1 MEQRNGYFRITWK
14 EQLAVCHLFAPK
26 AEGVPVSYKE
36 LASFLDD
43 HGISGYKEREL
54 AEAIAMGS
62 DWPWCRQVVE
72 TDWSLRRPCIRIALW
87 IR

>member
-43 HGISGYKEREL
+43 HGISGYQGARTGGGNRYGKRL
-54 AEAIAMGS
+54 A
-62 DWPWCRQVVE
+62 VVPG
-72 TDWSLRRPCIRIALW
+72 R
-87 IR
+87 

>member
-43 HGISGYKEREL
+43 HGISGL
-54 AEAIAMGS
+54 
-62 DWPWCRQVVE
+62 
-72 TDWSLRRPCIRIALW
+72 SLIHISEPTRP
-87 IR
+87 

>member
-36 LASFLDD
+36 LASFFGRSWDQRLQ
-43 HGISGYKEREL
+43 GARTGGGNRYGKR
-54 AEAIAMGS
+54 
-62 DWPWCRQVVE
+62 
-72 TDWSLRRPCIRIALW
+72 LRGAGR
-87 IR
+87 

>member
-62 DWPWCRQVVE
+62 DCVVLAGSGVGLGFAE
-72 TDWSLRRPCIRIALW
+72 TMHTHCSLV
-87 IR
+87 